1 MYRATVSLTLSL
13 LIAALAFWFNGELS
27 GAAERGAREAATQ
40 QLTVALEALRH
51 MQRLEGAALVAR
63 ARQLSDDERLVTLM
77 QGRPKVTEDY
87 LSRHDGVDAL
97 LVSWRDVLT
106 AKEGTAEALSGA
118 DLADWGAARPYA
130 MFVVDRG
137 GVCVANISNQ
147 RCYAEDDKGTPF
159 TRMAESYPPLKA
171 ALAGERFFDIWT
183 VDGQPVLVG
192 VSPVWAPG
200 ASRVQPR
207 GEVAGAVVLGY
218 LLNRTTQQ
226 HKRGLGLEVGLV
238 HGGAL
243 SSSSSLE
250 SKREAALNAALS
262 PLLASGALGGEAPA
276 EVELL
281 GARYWLRA
289 APLAG
294 YKSAEG
300 VQALV
305 ALDWSERA
313 RDLALGAPPVIPVAA
328 GAILVALVVFWGAS
342 QRYIRPFKEVEV
354 GVLEVTSGNLDY
366 WFTYSVPDNGLTGSL
381 AQNLDVM
388 VSKYSGRPM
397 PEVEGEPGEG
407 GRR

>member
-40 QLTVALEALRH
+40 QLSVSLEALRQ
-51 MQRLEGAALVAR
+51 MQRLESAALVAR
-63 ARQLSDDERLVTLM
+63 ARKISDDERLVALL

-97 LVSWRDVLT
+97 LVGWRDVLT
-106 AKEGTAEALSGA
+106 AQEGSPEALSGA

-147 RCYAEDDKGTPF
+147 RCYAQDDKGTPY
-159 TRMAESYPPLKA
+159 TRMAELYPALKA
-171 ALAGERFFDIWT
+171 ALSGERFFDIWT

-218 LLNRTTQQ
+218 LLNRSAQQ
-226 HKRGLGLEVGLV
+226 HKRVVGVEVGV
-238 HGGAL
+238 THAGAL
-243 SSSSSLE
+243 SSSSSLDGKLE
-250 SKREAALNAALS
+250 RALS
-262 PLLASGALGGEAPA
+262 DALSAQLKAGPLAA
-276 EVELL
+276 EEPLEVDLL
-281 GARYWLRA
+281 GERYWLRA

-294 YKSAEG
+294 YQSAEG
-300 VQALV
+300 VQAIV
-305 ALDWSERA
+305 ALHWSERA
-313 RDLALGAPPVIPVAA
+313 RELSINAPPVIPVAA

-342 QRYIRPFKEVEV
+342 QRFLRPFKEVEV
-354 GVLEVTSGNLDY
+354 GVLEVTNGNLDY
-366 WFTYSVPDNGLTGSL
+366 WFTYSVPDNGLTGTL
-381 AQNLDVM
+381 AQNLDIM

-397 PEVEGEPGEG
+397 PEIEGEPGEG
-407 GRR
+407 ERR